1 MPPPHRPQRPLS
13 PHIQIYKM
21 QLTSVLS
28 ITHRLTGLLLFKA
41 ALLWSLYLVVWPSGQ
56 GVCLMEWVVLKVALT
71 VFLGAAIFS
80 LFYHLLNGIR
90 HLVWDCGKGFDL
102 NQVYA
107 SGWAVVAA
115 ACVLTGG
122 TLWALL

>member
-1 MPPPHRPQRPLS
+1 
-13 PHIQIYKM
+13 
-21 QLTSVLS
+21 
-28 ITHRLTGLLLFKA
+28 
-41 ALLWSLYLVVWPSGQ
+41 
-56 GVCLMEWVVLKVALT
+56 MEWVVLKVALT